1 MNSKNKLRTLFDYDF
16 LDEPPLGS
24 GSYGTVYSVY
34 HKQYKNCAAKCISK
48 KIMAERGLN
57 EHLRNETTIHKKL
70 KHKNIV
76 NFLDQFQTITEVFII
91 LEKCNS
97 ETLEKICQNFKNIFK
112 KQMSI
117 KLIQHFLLQISN
129 AVHFMHSKGI
139 AHRDLKLDNIM
150 LYFEDELPLDD
161 GNNTKYFYYNREFIK
176 SPESFENIM
185 LTSVVK
191 IIDLGFAKELDSK
204 GCAKSFLGTPAYLA
218 PEVLKK
224 KTSEFPKDFSYS
236 SKVDTWALGVITFE
250 LLTRDTPFDLSK
262 VKTFNELYKLHKEG
276 SYLIREDF
284 EVSLEFLDYLNGQ
297 LQFDEYGRINIDD
310 LIQHPFL
317 TKNVEDQK
325 VTRIQKL
332 IQDGSNFLSLKT
344 SVRKNFLGSGDSF
357 GYGKGDIERKFDEN
371 LFKNDKILDDIFD
384 VHTSIRIYEREVDDG
399 YLLITVEKLK

>member
-185 LTSVVK
+185 L
-191 IIDLGFAKELDSK
+191 
-204 GCAKSFLGTPAYLA
+204 P
-218 PEVLKK
+218 
-224 KTSEFPKDFSYS
+224 
-236 SKVDTWALGVITFE
+236 
-250 LLTRDTPFDLSK
+250 
-262 VKTFNELYKLHKEG
+262 
-276 SYLIREDF
+276 
-284 EVSLEFLDYLNGQ
+284 Q
-297 LQFDEYGRINIDD
+297 
-310 LIQHPFL
+310 
-317 TKNVEDQK
+317 
-325 VTRIQKL
+325 
-332 IQDGSNFLSLKT
+332 
-344 SVRKNFLGSGDSF
+344 
-357 GYGKGDIERKFDEN
+357 
-371 LFKNDKILDDIFD
+371 
-384 VHTSIRIYEREVDDG
+384 
-399 YLLITVEKLK
+399 